1 MAPRGRKSAASKE
14 VKSAQLPGQRPA
26 PPDDLTE
33 FQAEEWRAIVGRLP
47 SDWFSRETHGLLIQ
61 YVRHAENA
69 AKLSTVLNAFPLED
83 INTEDGAERFDK
95 LTKMFERE
103 GRAMSSLATRMRLTQ
118 QSRYNALNANTASKK
133 SGANTKK
140 PWEN

>member
-1 MAPRGRKSAASKE
+1 MPPRGRKSAASKE
-14 VKSAQLPGQRPA
+14 VKSAQLPGQRPE
-26 PPDDLTE
+26 PPPGLTE
-33 FQAEEWRAIVGRLP
+33 FQSEEWRAIVGRLP

-69 AKLSTVLNAFPLED
+69 LKLSVILDTFPLADLNDEAG
-83 INTEDGAERFDK
+83 TERFDK

-140 PWEN
+140 PWES